1 MSGFTSEDVKRLRE
15 QTGAGMMSCK
25 EALVQC
31 TGNFEKAVDYLRKK
45 GLAAAEK
52 KQGRIAAD
60 GLVGSYIHNGKIGV
74 MIEVNC
80 ETDFVAKSSD
90 FQNFVK
96 DMAMQVAAT
105 SPKFVKAED
114 MDEEFKRKEAEIY
127 AAQLKNEGKPEHM
140 IAKIVEGKIKKMAA
154 EVCLIEQP
162 FIKNT
167 DVTVKDLINE
177 LTLKLGEK
185 IQVRRFTKFVLGEG
199 IEKRQENFA
208 NEIAKMTGQQ

>member
-1 MSGFTSEDVKRLRE
+1 MSFTSEDVKRLRE

-25 EALVQC
+25 DALTQC
-31 TGNFEKAVDYLRKK
+31 SGNFEKAIDHLRKK

-52 KQGRIAAD
+52 KQGRIAAE

-74 MIEVNC
+74 MVEVNC

-90 FQNFVK
+90 FQSFVK
-96 DMAMQVAAT
+96 DVAMQVAAT
-105 SPKFVKAED
+105 SPKFVRAED
-114 MDEEFKRKEAEIY
+114 IDEEFKRKEAEIY

-140 IAKIVEGKIKKMAA
+140 IAKIVEGKIKKMAS
-154 EVCLIEQP
+154 EVCLMEQP

-167 DVTVKDLINE
+167 DVTVKDLLNE

-185 IQVRRFTKFVLGEG
+185 IQIRRFTKFVLGEG

>member
-1 MSGFTSEDVKRLRE
+1 MSTFTSDDVRRLRE

-25 EALVQC
+25 EALTHC
-31 TGNFEKAVDYLRKK
+31 SGNFDKAIDYLRKK

-52 KQGRIAAD
+52 KQGRIAAE

-74 MIEVNC
+74 MVEVNC
-80 ETDFVAKSSD
+80 ETDFVAKSTD

-96 DMAMQVAAT
+96 DVAMQVAAT
-105 SPKFVKAED
+105 SPKFIKAED
-114 MDEEFKRKEAEIY
+114 IDEEFKKKEAEIY
-127 AAQLKNEGKPEHM
+127 AAQLRNEGKPENM
-140 IAKIVEGKIKKMAA
+140 IAKIVEGKIKKMAT

-167 DVTVKDLINE
+167 DVTVKDLLNE